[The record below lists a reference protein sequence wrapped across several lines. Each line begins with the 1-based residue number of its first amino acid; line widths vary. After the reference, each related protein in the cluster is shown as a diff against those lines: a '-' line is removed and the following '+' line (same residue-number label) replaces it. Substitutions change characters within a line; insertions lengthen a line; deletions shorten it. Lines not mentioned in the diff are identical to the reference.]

1 MTFVGQKE
9 GVSINLAPTLSLV
22 SCNYCINKLIMPMS
36 LSVTHFD
43 VAALIFEAKITG
55 WVRSA
60 KLCLAM
66 LQQPCAS
73 QLSLFYKK
81 ADELGQK

>member
-1 MTFVGQKE
+1 
-9 GVSINLAPTLSLV
+9 
-22 SCNYCINKLIMPMS
+22 MS

-60 KLCLAM
+60 SSAWLCFNSRAQLAV
-66 LQQPCAS
+66 LQKS
-73 QLSLFYKK
+73 R
-81 ADELGQK
+81 

>member
-1 MTFVGQKE
+1 
-9 GVSINLAPTLSLV
+9 
-22 SCNYCINKLIMPMS
+22 MPMS

-55 WVRSA
+55 WVRSFSKA
-60 KLCLAM
+60 LLGYASTS
-66 LQQPCAS
+66 AS

>member
-1 MTFVGQKE
+1 
-9 GVSINLAPTLSLV
+9 
-22 SCNYCINKLIMPMS
+22 MS

-60 KLCLAM
+60 SSAWLCFNSRAQLAV
-66 LQQPCAS
+66 LQKKQMNWGKNDRHEEGAPKNA
-73 QLSLFYKK
+73 LF
-81 ADELGQK
+81 

>member
-1 MTFVGQKE
+1 
-9 GVSINLAPTLSLV
+9 
-22 SCNYCINKLIMPMS
+22 MS

-66 LQQPCAS
+66 LQQALRSSRCFTKKQMNWGKNDRHEEGAPKNA
-73 QLSLFYKK
+73 LF
-81 ADELGQK
+81 